1 MHEYSQAPVSGSQAG
16 SDVAALA
23 VAENVKLYG
32 LIKRDCK
39 QTEFMTQRRLSSQ
52 MQSSLQLVNI
62 IKKDFSSTHLF
73 M

>member
-1 MHEYSQAPVSGSQAG
+1 MHEYSQAPVSGRQAG
-16 SDVAALA
+16 SDIAAFI

-32 LIKRDCK
+32 LIKQDCK
-39 QTEFMTQRRLSSQ
+39 QTEFMTQRTLSSQ

-62 IKKDFSSTHLF
+62 IKKDSSSTQLF